1 MPSTVEAPLRVLV
14 ADDEALARRR
24 LLRLLQAIPGVES
37 VGECTDGAEVLD
49 RIREGGV
56 DVVLLDI
63 HMPNL
68 TGLDA
73 MELMPLDGPY
83 VIFCTAHPDHA
94 VKAFDAGAVDYLLKP
109 IEAARLHKAI
119 ERARSRDAVRRF
131 QSELRQHRA
140 EPPRKLQRL
149 PVSTRQG
156 IVLLDPEEISHAI
169 IEGELVRIFAGQ
181 GELLTD
187 ATLQEIQDKLPS
199 DRFMR
204 VHRRAL
210 ANLERIARLEP
221 LETGG
226 YLARTQKGHSIE
238 VSRQSAR
245 ELRRSLGLRKPGTE
259 EAE

>member
-1 MPSTVEAPLRVLV
+1 
-14 ADDEALARRR
+14 
-24 LLRLLQAIPGVES
+24 
-37 VGECTDGAEVLD
+37 
-49 RIREGGV
+49 V

-63 HMPNL
+63 HMPGL

-83 VIFCTAHPDHA
+83 VVFCTAHPDHA

-109 IEAARLHKAI
+109 IEAARLQKAI

-131 QSELRQHRA
+131 QSELRQHRAA

-156 IVLLDPEEISHAI
+156 IVLLDPEEISHAVL
-169 IEGELVRIFAGQ
+169 EGELVKIFAAQ
-181 GELLTD
+181 GEYLTD
-187 ATLQEIQDKLPS
+187 ATLQELQEKLPA

-210 ANLERIARLEP
+210 ANLERIVRLEP
-221 LETGG
+221 IETGG

-245 ELRRSLGLRKPGTE
+245 ELRRSLGLRKPG
-259 EAE
+259 AEGDSESE